1 MKQQYLWAKIAIV
14 AALSAASSA
23 AWAENCY
30 FTGGHY
36 SDARDTNTLYLES
49 FTTEGSE
56 VVFDNAAANCVKN
69 NASRGMEIMV
79 IRDTPLKTNST
90 LVLPVDGTVT
100 DECIDVYYIN
110 NFSEVDGR
118 WEITAKNDVHG
129 QIQKNRMFLLVTH
142 TEDAECG
149 DIRVIRLQA
158 TNIDN
163 ISGVEANQ
171 DLHDDIQNPSNYQT
185 GLTIVGTYKYKKWE
199 SDDKEID
206 RIWGY
211 AAKDKGAVAG
221 GQFVKIGGGA
231 YVPPLR
237 AYLRYRD
244 FEHGLYKASS
254 DKASSDKKVE
264 LPETIEVRLIDSDS
278 TLSIGKLNPV
288 TGEIQ
293 MDSRRFDLNGRA
305 INAKPA
311 NHGVY
316 VGKQKMVR

>member
-1 MKQQYLWAKIAIV
+1 MKNSYLWAKIATV
-14 AALSAASSA
+14 AVLSAASSA
-23 AWAENCY
+23 AWAGNCY

-36 SDARDTNTLYLES
+36 SGARDTNTLYLES
-49 FTTEGSE
+49 FATEGSE
-56 VVFDNAAANCVKN
+56 VVFDNDAASCVKS
-69 NASRGMEIMV
+69 NASIGMEIMV

-100 DECIDVYYIN
+100 DECIDVYSIV
-110 NFSEVDGR
+110 NFSEIDGR

-129 QIQKNRMFLLVTH
+129 QIQKNRMYLLVTH
-142 TEDAECG
+142 TEDAGCD
-149 DIRVIRLQA
+149 DIHAIRLYA
-158 TNIDN
+158 TNTDN
-163 ISGVEANQ
+163 ISGVGANQ
-171 DLHDDIQNPSNYQT
+171 DLHEDIQNPSNYQT
-185 GLTIVGTYKYKKWE
+185 GLTFVGTYKYKKWE
-199 SDDKEID
+199 SEDEEID

-244 FEHGLYKASS
+244 YEHGLYKASS
-254 DKASSDKKVE
+254 DKASSGKKIE
-264 LPETIEVRLIDSDS
+264 LPETIEVRLINSDS
-278 TLSIGKLNPV
+278 TLSIGKLNTV

-293 MDSRRFDLNGRA
+293 MDSRRFDLKGRT
-305 INAKPA
+305 IDGKPA

-316 VGKQKMVR
+316 VGKQKVVR